1 MFIRGLNIFGMIW
14 FAVKRGPRRGRS
26 RLQESFSLAEGH
38 YLRYF
43 VVEKGGKMNV
53 KLIDQGKN
61 IGVEKINGLGKD

>member
-1 MFIRGLNIFGMIW
+1 MIW

-38 YLRYF
+38 YLQYF

-53 KLIDQGKN
+53 KLIDLGKN